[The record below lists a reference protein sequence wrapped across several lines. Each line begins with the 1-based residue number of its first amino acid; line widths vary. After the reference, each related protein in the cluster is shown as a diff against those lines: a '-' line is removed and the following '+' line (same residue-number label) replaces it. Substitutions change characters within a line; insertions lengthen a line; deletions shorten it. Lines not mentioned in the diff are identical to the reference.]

1 MEQINFTIPKEIL
14 SLLQN
19 NNETVLPSPDEV
31 LYWNNYKNRTFY
43 IDYEIEDDYELLE
56 LSKLIIQFNMD
67 EINIPE
73 ESLKPIYLFIHSYGG
88 DLEQTNFFCDLVECS
103 RIPIYTIAMGA
114 SMSAGFLIF
123 LSGKRRFV
131 FNHSQ
136 LLVHSGSGV
145 LQGTAE
151 QIEEAK
157 KNYQRQIDGMKDFIL
172 KHTTIDVKTF
182 NKNRRKDW
190 YLTTDEIV
198 RYNVGEVINSFTD
211 FYKPDTV
218 ITKEEKE

>member
-1 MEQINFTIPKEIL
+1 MEQINFTIPKEII

-88 DLEQTNFFCDLVECS
+88 DLEQTNFFCDLVESS

-131 FNHSQ
+131 QNK
-136 LLVHSGSGV
+136 L
-145 LQGTAE
+145 
-151 QIEEAK
+151 K
-157 KNYQRQIDGMKDFIL
+157 KL
-172 KHTTIDVKTF
+172 KKIINVK
-182 NKNRRKDW
+182 
-190 YLTTDEIV
+190 
-198 RYNVGEVINSFTD
+198 
-211 FYKPDTV
+211 
-218 ITKEEKE
+218 